1 MNENMN
7 VKLSAPWDIFF
18 KQIFELFR
26 YDNDIAV
33 THTEDDPYRITI
45 LVNSADKYNA
55 LLQLMPTEKEFGN
68 VTVSIDIVPSNKEKS
83 DRELLETLFKGN
95 QIFSKVV
102 SSKLPTGDEINFVMF
117 LPWVAQ
123 YYADNL
129 RDPYGNNNELYADIA
144 REVFGSRNNLQY
156 STALMRE

>member
-1 MNENMN
+1 MNESMN

-45 LVNSADKYNA
+45 LVNSEDKYNA

-95 QIFSKVV
+95 QVFSKVV
-102 SSKLPTGDEINFVMF
+102 SSKLPTGDAINFAMF
-117 LPWVAQ
+117 KPYVVQ

-144 REVFGSRNNLQY
+144 REVFGSRDNLQY